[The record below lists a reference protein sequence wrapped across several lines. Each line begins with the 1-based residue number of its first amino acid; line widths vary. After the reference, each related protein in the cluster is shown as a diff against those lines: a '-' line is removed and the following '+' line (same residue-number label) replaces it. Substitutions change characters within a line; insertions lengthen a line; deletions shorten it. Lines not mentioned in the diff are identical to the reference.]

1 MAADSAGLEPNW
13 VRQAD
18 IGLPRPDVVLFF
30 EVSPEVVKQRGGYG
44 DERLESD
51 QLQQKVHHAMKELRK
66 SYWQTINADGDMETV
81 EAVVQEIYSKISREE
96 PLGKIDSI

>member
-1 MAADSAGLEPNW
+1 LDPNW

-51 QLQQKVHHAMKELRK
+51 HLQRKVHHAMKELRK
-66 SYWQTINADGDMETV
+66 GYWQTVNADGDMETV
-81 EAVVQEIYSKISREE
+81 EAVVQDIYSKILREE
-96 PLGKIDSI
+96 PLGKIDAI